1 MLDACLVEL
10 QLAEVFY
17 ATGEIRFR
25 YSRYKTPTGEWVR
38 HGLFLAYHPNGIVAC
53 MGQYNDGFETGQ
65 WTDFYPTGQRSAEG
79 FYVLGQEDGAWKFW
93 SDDGVLE
100 QTYVR
105 KGIEESSSS
114 ASM

>member
-1 MLDACLVEL
+1 MIDACLVEL

-65 WTDFYPTGQRSAEG
+65 WTDFYPNGQRSAEG

-100 QTYVR
+100 QTYAR
-105 KGIEESSSS
+105 KGVEESSSS